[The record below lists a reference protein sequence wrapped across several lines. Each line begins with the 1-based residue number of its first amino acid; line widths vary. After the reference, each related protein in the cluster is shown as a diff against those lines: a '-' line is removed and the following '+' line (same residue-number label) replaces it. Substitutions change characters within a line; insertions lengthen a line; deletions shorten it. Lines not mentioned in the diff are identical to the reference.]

1 MHRNAVA
8 SVFGVVN
15 QPTASG
21 DAGRSANET
30 IYSMLTSTWSRFLEV
45 CTVGGF
51 ILGVVLLPVRDLQF
65 AFAGAAVA
73 SLVLILLFEIRRTRD
88 LQSYAESR
96 EQMLKK
102 LRQRDLEIQ
111 EQAQMLETLQDPEL
125 VRIYREN
132 EEARLRL
139 QRESM
144 ENIMRSKQSQR
155 DAISKVAESFT
166 DSLRKQE

>member
-1 MHRNAVA
+1 
-8 SVFGVVN
+8 
-15 QPTASG
+15 
-21 DAGRSANET
+21 
-30 IYSMLTSTWSRFLEV
+30 MLTSTWSRFLEV

-111 EQAQMLETLQDPEL
+111 EQA
-125 VRIYREN
+125 
-132 EEARLRL
+132 
-139 QRESM
+139 
-144 ENIMRSKQSQR
+144 R
-155 DAISKVAESFT
+155 DARDFT
-166 DSLRKQE
+166 GSRIGPHLPRK